1 MRRKILNSTSKS
13 KRGNIFLDGIIV
25 FIVLFV
31 FIVIGLI
38 AFFLFGDISKD
49 LQSDDFLGTEAKEL
63 IDDNTTKFPLWLD
76 GAFVFLLILF
86 WAVTLALT
94 FVIDS
99 HPIFFTFAIIVLIFV
114 IFIGAVLSNTYYD
127 ISQDDDLIEYSAQL
141 PKTQWIMDRLPI
153 MVIMIITSMLLVFGI
168 KNRLG

>member
-1 MRRKILNSTSKS
+1 MRRKILNSTYK
-13 KRGNIFLDGIIV
+13 KGNIFLDGIV
-25 FIVLFV
+25 FFIVLFV
-31 FIVIGLI
+31 FIVMGLI
-38 AFFLFGDISKD
+38 SFFLFGDISKD
-49 LQSDDFLGTEAKEL
+49 LLADDFLGDGAKDMIE
-63 IDDNTTKFPLWLD
+63 DNNTKFPLWLD
-76 GAFVFLLILF
+76 GAFVFLLLLF

-168 KNRLG
+168 KNRFG